1 MSRVHESGVRPYSLL
16 VLDADDCH
24 LSATEYQTKRE
35 AVSFALEKIRG
46 MEYPDWC
53 RVEIRDAQNECVW
66 DRNRYPKQ
74 THCRNCGDPGP
85 VDHCTDEFP
94 EPGDIRE
101 TGR

>member
-1 MSRVHESGVRPYSLL
+1 MVGAVEFVVQFAWL
-16 VLDADDCH
+16 V
-24 LSATEYQTKRE
+24 SAVFVMPTVVN
-35 AVSFALEKIRG
+35 A
-46 MEYPDWC
+46 
-53 RVEIRDAQNECVW
+53 VEIRDAQNECVW